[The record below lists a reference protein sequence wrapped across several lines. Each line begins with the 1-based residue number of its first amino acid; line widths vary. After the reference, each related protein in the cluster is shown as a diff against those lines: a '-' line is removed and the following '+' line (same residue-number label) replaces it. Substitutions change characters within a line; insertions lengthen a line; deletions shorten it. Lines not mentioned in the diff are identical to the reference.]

1 MTPPID
7 KLAWLHVFDRR
18 VLGARSRGK
27 TTYYL
32 PGGKREPGESDGQA
46 LAREIKEELSIDL
59 VAETLAPAGVFEAQA
74 DAKPPGTLVR
84 MICYR
89 ADFRGEIAAAAEIE
103 EVCWLGHGHRDRC
116 SPALRLVLD
125 RLLAAGEID

>member
-7 KLAWLHVFDRR
+7 KLAWLHLRER
-18 VLGARSRGK
+18 QVLGARSRGK

-46 LAREIKEELSIDL
+46 LAREIKEELSVDL

-84 MICYR
+84 MSCYH
-89 ADFRGEIAAAAEIE
+89 ADFRGNIAAAAEIE
-103 EVCWLGHGHRDRC
+103 EVTWLGYRHRERC
-116 SPALRLVLD
+116 SPALQLVLD
-125 RLLAAGEID
+125 WLKEKGQID